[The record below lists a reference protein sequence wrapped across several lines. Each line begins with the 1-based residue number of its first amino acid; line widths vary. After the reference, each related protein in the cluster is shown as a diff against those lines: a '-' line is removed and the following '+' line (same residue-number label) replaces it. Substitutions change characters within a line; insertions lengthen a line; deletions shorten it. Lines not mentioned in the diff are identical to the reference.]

1 MDHPSDPSCY
11 FLHGIGRPLPA
22 KVFRL
27 VVLEQRRPRLSRGQ
41 DCRQEKKK
49 APGKNRQETGKAPQL
64 QTPDQGAVF
73 ATSGTT
79 ATATGCEFR
88 LIPKDQK
95 NSVTLEGLTLT
106 VAVQRRLE
114 IE

>member
-1 MDHPSDPSCY
+1 
-11 FLHGIGRPLPA
+11 
-22 KVFRL
+22 
-27 VVLEQRRPRLSRGQ
+27 
-41 DCRQEKKK
+41 KKK

-73 ATSGTT
+73 GTT

-88 LIPKDQK
+88 LIPKDQT
-95 NSVTLEGLTLT
+95 NSMTLEGLSLT

-114 IE
+114 IEP